1 MTIFLISFFVIL
13 FFPIPLKFIICYSE
27 ENYYVKLFN
36 INIIKKKTSDKKN
49 EQVKNSTNNTSNK
62 DTPPKKHSKK
72 IQSDF
77 LKPKTIIKGI
87 NNSRFKPF
95 LWLKGNFD
103 YSIND
108 AALTAISYGL
118 LSAIFPLLIRG
129 FNIFFKIKKFS
140 LPIKPL
146 FKDKLI
152 VKIEIKCIICF
163 SIVQIIYIIFS
174 IVKEMIKEMEANPL
188 LGNL

>member
-1 MTIFLISFFVIL
+1 MTIFFIAFFVIL
-13 FFPIPLKFIICYSE
+13 FFPIPLKFIICYSD

-36 INIIKKKTSDKKN
+36 INIIKKKSSANKKEEAQNSD
-49 EQVKNSTNNTSNK
+49 NNIPNK

-72 IQSDF
+72 ISSTV
-77 LKPKTIIKGI
+77 LKPKVILRGL
-87 NNSRFKPF
+87 NNNRFKPF
-95 LWLKGNFD
+95 LWLKGSFD

-118 LSAIFPLLIRG
+118 LSAVFPLLIRI
-129 FNIFFKIKKFS
+129 FNMIFNIKKFS

-163 SIVQIIYIIFS
+163 SVVQIIYMVFS
-174 IVKEMIKEMEANPL
+174 IVKEMIKEMEANPVM
-188 LGNL
+188 GNL